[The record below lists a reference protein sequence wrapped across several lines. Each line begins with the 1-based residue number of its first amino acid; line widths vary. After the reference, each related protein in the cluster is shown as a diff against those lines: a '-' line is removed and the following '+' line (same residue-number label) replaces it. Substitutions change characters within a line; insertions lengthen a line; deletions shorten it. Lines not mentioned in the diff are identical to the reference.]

1 MFLKMKFNIKAIHQ
15 NMCLDVMAVKMFQ
28 WNAVKNNKK
37 RLLLRRSKQSYQSSL
52 LNPSKLAQTL
62 HATGL

>member
-1 MFLKMKFNIKAIHQ
+1 
-15 NMCLDVMAVKMFQ
+15 MCLDVMAVKMFQ
-28 WNAVKNNKK
+28 WKAVKNNKK
-37 RLLLRRSKQSYQSSL
+37 RLLLRISKQSYQSSL